1 MQRLREVKASAI
13 RNNIHA
19 MLRPPKAQRKVS
31 NNKDGS
37 VAAPVVVNGRDWN
50 DGFAAINSEIP
61 NYQVTQDKH
70 TQSYIAGLQRNK
82 RLSKYL

>member
-19 MLRPPKAQRKVS
+19 MLRPPKQRKVS
-31 NNKDGS
+31 SNKDGS
-37 VAAPVVVNGRDWN
+37 VVVAARNWD

-61 NYQVTQDKH
+61 SYQVTQDKH
-70 TQSYIAGLQRNK
+70 TQGYIAGL
-82 RLSKYL
+82 